1 MANGV
6 DPYMVSTFVL
16 AGIIVALGVA
26 FLMRDKLGQ
35 VAALKGGIGATPGFS
50 EFAYVLILF
59 LPHVLMFFGPIAD
72 ALNREMRYTI
82 PSLAAFVG
90 IFANWGL
97 GGLFRKISDAMKA
110 KPPTAPIV
118 GGALDTLGCHVPGF
132 ENFVSEYSSAPMVV
146 TFTLAS
152 YYLIDL
158 WQNRGF
164 SQSVPTMIAFLSLS
178 ASQFWILKNNGCFAS
193 FPSVGTP
200 LIASALIGLAFGGTT
215 YGIVKSSDPGR
226 LPSAAQLA
234 AAGTPVGVAGTPP
247 PPTQSGGGGGRACAG
262 GKCTAPA
269 DDDQF
274 VCDTYINGM
283 PV

>member
-1 MANGV
+1 
-6 DPYMVSTFVL
+6 MVSTFVL

-35 VAALKGGIGATPGFS
+35 LATLKGGIGASPGLK

-72 ALNREMRYTI
+72 ALNRELRYTI

-97 GGLFRKISDAMKA
+97 GGLFRKIADAMKSA
-110 KPPTAPIV
+110 PPTAPIV

-132 ENFVSEYSSAPMVV
+132 EGFVSEYSSAPMVV

-164 SQSVPTMIAFLSLS
+164 TQSVPTMIAFLSLS
-178 ASQFWILKNNGCFAS
+178 ASQFLILKNTGCFAS
-193 FPSVGTP
+193 FASVGYP
-200 LIASALIGLAFGGTT
+200 LVASALLGLAFGGTT
-215 YGIVKSSDPGR
+215 YGIVKGSDPQR

-234 AAGTPVGVAGTPP
+234 AAGTPMGVAGTPP
-247 PPTQSGGGGGRACAG
+247 PSGGGGTGGRACAS

-283 PV
+283 SV